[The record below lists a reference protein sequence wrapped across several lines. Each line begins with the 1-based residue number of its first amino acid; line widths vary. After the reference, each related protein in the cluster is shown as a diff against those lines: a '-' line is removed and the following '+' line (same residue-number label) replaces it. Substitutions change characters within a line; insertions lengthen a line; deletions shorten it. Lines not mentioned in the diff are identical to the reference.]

1 MEKVLKLYKLKD
13 GGWETFPPSDEQI
26 ITSDFTYTAKRMGG
40 APSISCSIY
49 HPSPLDDV
57 FDESVYTEFNGEKFY
72 LHRRP
77 SATKSNGDVRYKYDL
92 EFVSERV
99 ALDNVF
105 FFDVVADKTY
115 KGATRSTT
123 FSFSGDIHQFATRM
137 NYSLEMSHLDYRVYV
152 DDGITSE
159 DKHMSFDGQYF
170 SEVLQEVYNAYNL
183 PYYFKGKEIH
193 IGPYD
198 EEKQLTTVLEYGANN
213 SLLSISKTNAN
224 HMVVNRIT
232 GVGSSDNLPYYYPN
246 ETPLGKVDVRAIE
259 TNAKLAD
266 DDCFKIVSPEKLKL
280 VGLNE
285 EVRFGK
291 YEKDDF
297 DGTPITSYIT
307 KETLSGKDITIPFSL
322 GWKGTNEDY
331 IKCAHPY
338 SVDFIV
344 PRSYTYHYHLIVT
357 FTTEQQQGGVLRCY
371 WKPNPNYMNLYDQ
384 VKTYGYFHFK
394 LWDNLKV
401 SQRYGDS
408 LVKTDAHFV
417 GDMDGYLNITFV
429 GQHDYPVELHIE
441 FDFQKDLVNGTQVG
455 GSDVGLFTFTNIEL
469 MSTDI
474 DKPYYWS
481 TSKRTSTNLTDFGI
495 GLTAKG
501 YTIFNA
507 DKDAIVG
514 DGCYLAQSEKDG
526 YITPQP
532 NLMPP
537 IYRENFFTDKDPY
550 FYNAVNDTYYINP
563 NDTKEGKYEF
573 PNPFVEG
580 RPQEYIQNFD
590 DIRPSIKG
598 LLDSE
603 GNAIDQ
609 FIDFAYD
616 DGDNDGIDDNG
627 ELLHPYFYAK
637 LPRFTQDNEFNLF
650 DHAIE
655 SGEMTISMTSGNCG
669 ACSFKIAVD
678 KESGKNTLQVDSNGN
693 LLRDAKGNVVFGA
706 PQDRQNDTIN
716 NNVWIALHKDVDT
729 FPSLMPNNGD
739 RNKPKANTVNTK
751 ETTDTKVVMN
761 NDGDTFVILNIDL
774 PQAYIFAAEKRL
786 EQELIKFMHSNNED
800 KFNFSVKMS
809 RIYLAEN
816 PDVLREV
823 NENSSVEVRYNNVV
837 YPLYVSSF
845 SYKMKEGD
853 LLPEISIELA
863 DTLTITPNAIQQ
875 AVGDVKAQLLSA
887 IDANSTV
894 RQLNKFLRK
903 DIDDTSLG
911 CPTFER
917 GLKSNSDA
925 NFGNFVENTRG
936 AGIFSDANG
945 NWHMETDY
953 VRVRKKLSATTVEVE
968 EAHHVGGTQMLT
980 AASAVIDFVIEKDN
994 VYRCFFRK
1002 DDPQGNSI
1010 TNKWKVGD
1018 QAYCKFFNIESAG
1031 EVSNR
1036 YYWRTVTATSLT
1048 TSEETQTFTIDGEVV
1063 MTSNYHFVDLS
1074 KNECSGEGDDA
1085 PLALDHIVQLGY
1097 RNDDDPSRQNAI
1109 IMAGAGE
1116 GSPYIQQFVGINSFT
1131 LPEPETQIKP
1141 NENILSGTTRF
1152 KGVGGKEKNLQDVG
1166 STLDETKKQVENL
1179 EVGVNLLR
1187 NTGFVGD
1194 YESISLNNQQNLDG
1208 NTNMFSPSLVYWVAE
1223 NTTIQEY
1230 ADSRSGYC
1238 AYMKSMAKLSQKLF
1252 FKTESD
1258 SNYIL
1263 TFKARV
1269 DSKYSSST
1277 LIIRVGGVQQNV
1289 TITADVLEYKVKLT
1303 PTLNTEVFSLTTI
1316 LPIRLY
1322 ELSLIKGTIPP
1333 STWEAS
1339 PLDNR
1344 KEQASYESLSY
1355 LKNLLQVPTIID
1367 GGQIATGVVNTGLIN
1382 MGHFD
1387 EEGNL
1392 ERITAGM
1399 SGTYNNDDSVAFFGG
1414 GDLAQAIYTV
1424 QKYKANPNYE
1434 PTTDELANMSK
1445 VVITHGGRAI
1455 LEDVIIRGYVYADGG
1470 RFRGTVEATDG
1481 TFNGKVTANEGR
1493 IGSLK
1498 ITEHGLSD
1506 DNNATFSLTPDYIRV
1521 GRRETYAEHP
1531 AGASFCSGMGF
1542 DARPSLALYES
1553 VDDEV
1558 YKYVA
1563 MFARSSNAATVGRV
1577 LSPAFEAISDNGV
1590 SGVSIFAHGVA
1601 IHNTGALNR
1610 THLMVIDAESS
1621 TNRLSLWSGNHFVV
1635 QATYKNANGA
1645 TDIYLPS
1652 VSELRSLFRRQYAI
1666 TEITITN
1673 HLWST
1678 APIHVWFLKN
1688 VDEQNSRIYTK
1699 LGGATDNWIASKGV
1713 SVPVGSSITLSLHDG
1728 VNFAYA
1734 HLPYTGARYDIG
1746 VLNIIT

>member
-1 MEKVLKLYKLKD
+1 MEKILQLYYKSNGEQKL
-13 GGWETFPPSDEQI
+13 FPDSFFPCSLSEF
-26 ITSDFTYTAKRMGG
+26 SYTAKRMGA
-40 APSISCSIY
+40 APTITASIKDARVIAWS
-49 HPSPLDDV
+49 LDV
-57 FDESVYTEFNGEKFY
+57 FVEFRGERYFLK
-72 LHRRP
+72 RIP
-77 SATKSNGDVRYKYDL
+77 SSTYDNTDVRYKYDL

-105 FFDVVADKTY
+105 FFDVVADLSY
-115 KGATRSTT
+115 RGATRSTT
-123 FSFSGDIHQFATRM
+123 FTFSGDIQEFAARM
-137 NYSLEMSHLDYRVYV
+137 NYSLQMSKLGYTVVV
-152 DDGITSE
+152 DDGVKSE
-159 DKHMSFDGQYF
+159 TKHMSFDGQYF
-170 SEVLQEVYNAYNL
+170 SSVLQEVYNTYNL
-183 PYYFKGKEIH
+183 PYYFVGKEIH
-193 IGPYD
+193 IGSY
-198 EEKQLTTVLEYGANN
+198 ENELSTALEYGANN

-246 ETPLGKVDVRAIE
+246 ETPLGKVEVCATKD
-259 TNAKLAD
+259 NKKLVD
-266 DDCFKIVSPEKLKL
+266 NNCFKIVSAEKLNL

-285 EVRFGK
+285 DIRFGK
-291 YEKDDF
+291 YEPNSLV
-297 DGTPITSYIT
+297 DGTLEYKYVASDN
-307 KETLSGKDITIPFSL
+307 KEYDFEL
-322 GWKGTNEDY
+322 GWPNDKYTLRARHASEELKGTTLY
-331 IKCAHPY
+331 C
-338 SVDFIV
+338 
-344 PRSYTYHYHLIVT
+344 RYHFVIRGQVK
-357 FTTEQQQGGVLRCY
+357 QRKGGKIRLA
-371 WKPNPNYMNLYDQ
+371 WTPNPNFPNIYDQ
-384 VKTYGYFHFK
+384 IKTFGELAYMFFDDVKAFEK
-394 LWDNLKV
+394 LN
-401 SQRYGDS
+401 GE
-408 LVKTDAHFV
+408 LVKTDVKRV
-417 GDMDGYLNITFV
+417 GDLDCYIDITFV
-429 GQHDYPVELHIE
+429 GQPNTSNGNDIELHLE
-441 FDFQKDLVNGTQVG
+441 FTFYKQIKGVDGEFITDIAHTTFTSIQLITE
-455 GSDVGLFTFTNIEL
+455 DVGDN
-469 MSTDI
+469 
-474 DKPYYWS
+474 PYYWS

-495 GLTAKG
+495 DLTAKG
-501 YTIFNA
+501 YTIFNT

-580 RPQEYIQNFD
+580 RPQEYIQNFE

-598 LLDSE
+598 LVDSE

-609 FIDFAYD
+609 FADFAYD
-616 DGDNDGIDDNG
+616 EDDNDSIDDNG
-627 ELLHPYFYAK
+627 TPMHPYFYAK

-655 SGEMTISMTSGNCG
+655 SGEMTISMTSGHCV
-669 ACSFKIAVD
+669 ACSFKIMVD
-678 KESGKNTLQVDSNGN
+678 KETGKNTVQVDSNGN
-693 LLRDAKGNVVFGA
+693 LVRDTKGNVVFGA
-706 PQDRQNDTIN
+706 PQARQNDTIN

-903 DIDDTSLG
+903 DIDDTSHG

-1018 QAYCKFFNIESAG
+1018 QAYCKFFNIESGG

-1238 AYMKSMAKLSQKLF
+1238 A
-1252 FKTESD
+1252 
-1258 SNYIL
+1258 
-1263 TFKARV
+1263 
-1269 DSKYSSST
+1269 
-1277 LIIRVGGVQQNV
+1277 
-1289 TITADVLEYKVKLT
+1289 
-1303 PTLNTEVFSLTTI
+1303 
-1316 LPIRLY
+1316 
-1322 ELSLIKGTIPP
+1322 
-1333 STWEAS
+1333 
-1339 PLDNR
+1339 
-1344 KEQASYESLSY
+1344 
-1355 LKNLLQVPTIID
+1355 
-1367 GGQIATGVVNTGLIN
+1367 
-1382 MGHFD
+1382 
-1387 EEGNL
+1387 
-1392 ERITAGM
+1392 
-1399 SGTYNNDDSVAFFGG
+1399 
-1414 GDLAQAIYTV
+1414 
-1424 QKYKANPNYE
+1424 
-1434 PTTDELANMSK
+1434 
-1445 VVITHGGRAI
+1445 
-1455 LEDVIIRGYVYADGG
+1455 
-1470 RFRGTVEATDG
+1470 
-1481 TFNGKVTANEGR
+1481 
-1493 IGSLK
+1493 
-1498 ITEHGLSD
+1498 
-1506 DNNATFSLTPDYIRV
+1506 
-1521 GRRETYAEHP
+1521 
-1531 AGASFCSGMGF
+1531 
-1542 DARPSLALYES
+1542 
-1553 VDDEV
+1553 
-1558 YKYVA
+1558 
-1563 MFARSSNAATVGRV
+1563 
-1577 LSPAFEAISDNGV
+1577 
-1590 SGVSIFAHGVA
+1590 
-1601 IHNTGALNR
+1601 
-1610 THLMVIDAESS
+1610 
-1621 TNRLSLWSGNHFVV
+1621 
-1635 QATYKNANGA
+1635 
-1645 TDIYLPS
+1645 
-1652 VSELRSLFRRQYAI
+1652 
-1666 TEITITN
+1666 
-1673 HLWST
+1673 
-1678 APIHVWFLKN
+1678 
-1688 VDEQNSRIYTK
+1688 
-1699 LGGATDNWIASKGV
+1699 
-1713 SVPVGSSITLSLHDG
+1713 
-1728 VNFAYA
+1728 
-1734 HLPYTGARYDIG
+1734 
-1746 VLNIIT
+1746 